1 MIPKIIHYCWFGRN
15 PKPDIVSKCLES
27 WKKYMPEYEIIEWN
41 EDSYDV
47 NKCSYIREAY
57 KEHKWA
63 FVSDYVRFDVL
74 NNMGGIY
81 FDTDV
86 ELLKRIPDEI
96 LENSAFTGMES
107 AGKVSPGLV
116 FASIPH
122 HPFLEEILKVYED
135 SSFIQTGKRKYKTVN
150 EFTTEIF
157 KERGLKL
164 EQKIQKVYNVQIYPA
179 TFFCGYNQDLKE
191 YDIKPD
197 TILVHHYSSTWK
209 KRTFKERVQNLIKN
223 LIGKKRYLILLK
235 IKRKLFG
242 IHEG

>member
-1 MIPKIIHYCWFGRN
+1 
-15 PKPDIVSKCLES
+15 
-27 WKKYMPEYEIIEWN
+27 
-41 EDSYDV
+41 
-47 NKCSYIREAY
+47 
-57 KEHKWA
+57 
-63 FVSDYVRFDVL
+63 
-74 NNMGGIY
+74 MGGIY

-197 TILVHHYSSTWK
+197 TISVHHYSSTWK